1 MRTVAVF
8 ALGLG
13 ALLTPALAGPV
24 VDFDRWYPYPQAQQ
38 YAQAY
43 RRILM
48 VYFWG
53 HGCPYCEQMNT
64 FVLSDGAVS
73 RILAR
78 RYVVAS
84 VDAHSPEGQSLSR
97 QMRAF
102 GTPTFVFLVPHEGA
116 WKEIGRLFGSRPR
129 AQFLRELE
137 QFCAKAGGEGCE

>member
-1 MRTVAVF
+1 MRIVTLL
-8 ALGLG
+8 ALGGFL
-13 ALLTPALAGPV
+13 ASAAAGPA

-38 YAQAY
+38 YAQAHQ
-43 RRILM
+43 RILM
-48 VYFWG
+48 VYFWS

-64 FVLSDGAVS
+64 FVLSDDRIS
-73 RILAR
+73 RTLAR

-84 VDAHSPEGQSLSR
+84 VDMHSPEGQALSR

-102 GTPTFVFLVPHEGA
+102 GTPTFVFLVPQEGT

-137 QFCAKAGGEGCE
+137 QVCAKAGGEACE